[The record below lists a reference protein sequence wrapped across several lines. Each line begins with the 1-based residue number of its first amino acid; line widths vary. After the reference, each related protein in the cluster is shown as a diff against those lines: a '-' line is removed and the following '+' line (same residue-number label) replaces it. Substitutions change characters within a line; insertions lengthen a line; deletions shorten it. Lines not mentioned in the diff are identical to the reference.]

1 MRTAKK
7 TTAIPAAAAA
17 ASPAPVDADPDLA
30 LSALGPRLKH
40 ARMVRSLTLKALA
53 DAAGC
58 SESLLSRVERGQVMP
73 SLANLHRLARA
84 LDTNVAEL
92 TASFAPPM
100 SPVTRASER
109 PVIEFTGL
117 RGKKRGVKLERVIVP
132 IRGQLLQA
140 DIHVLEPKAESLEQI
155 AHVGEEMGYV
165 IEGEFELRLG
175 DEVYRLSAGDSF
187 YFSSDVPHSFRNPG
201 KTQTRV
207 LWTNTPATF

>member
-84 LDTNVAEL
+84 LDT
-92 TASFAPPM
+92 M

-187 YFSSDVPHSFRNPG
+187 YFSSDVPHSYRNPS